1 MANKA
6 QEFLNKV
13 EQDEALQAELARV
26 LEMGTDVK
34 EVIKLAQSKGYEF
47 SESEISVEMEKR
59 QAEHQKKIEA
69 GELNDQELE
78 AVAGGATPAQV
89 HEVTATVKSIIATA
103 RHKSW

>member
-1 MANKA
+1 MANRA
-6 QEFLNKV
+6 QEFLNNV

-47 SESEISVEMEKR
+47 SEQEISVEMEKR

-78 AVAGGATPAQV
+78 AVAGGANPAKTILISGTFPKIQ
-89 HEVTATVKSIIATA
+89 
-103 RHKSW
+103 HKSW

>member
-6 QEFLNKV
+6 QEFLNNV

-47 SESEISVEMEKR
+47 SEQEISVEMEKR

-78 AVAGGATPAQV
+78 GVAGGVATITSDGIHNAIRSQN
-89 HEVTATVKSIIATA
+89 IIDK
-103 RHKSW
+103 HKSW

>member
-1 MANKA
+1 MANRA
-6 QEFLNKV
+6 QEFLNNV
-13 EQDEALQAELARV
+13 EQDEALQAELAKV

-47 SESEISVEMEKR
+47 SESEISAEMEKR

-78 AVAGGATPAQV
+78 AVAGGANR
-89 HEVTATVKSIIATA
+89 ATIPDIGKAIKQ
-103 RHKSW
+103 HKSW

>member
-1 MANKA
+1 MANRA
-6 QEFLNKV
+6 QEFLIKV

-47 SESEISVEMEKR
+47 SEQEISVEMEKR

-78 AVAGGATPAQV
+78 AVAGGANPAKTILISGTFPKIQ
-89 HEVTATVKSIIATA
+89 
-103 RHKSW
+103 HKSW